1 MSPQKEKKVEKI
13 KNLAQKNGGMITTAQ
28 IESCGIS
35 RAMIPSLIGDGLL
48 TKEAH
53 GIYCY
58 SGELPDEMQILQ
70 QRSPK
75 LIFSYGTALFLWDM
89 SDRIPHLWDITVPQG
104 FNASLIKRDNPH
116 IRLHYISADKWK
128 VGITQANTPEGNPV
142 RLYNKERCII
152 DLVKRRD
159 KIDRQLY
166 LQAMREYF
174 SSRDT
179 DRNRLLEYA
188 RIFRVERSIRE
199 YSELLSS

>member
-1 MSPQKEKKVEKI
+1 MSPQKEKKVEKM
-13 KNLAQKNGGMITTAQ
+13 KNLAEKNGGIITTAQ

-35 RAMIPSLIGDGLL
+35 RSMIPSLIGDGLL

-58 SGELPDEMQILQ
+58 SDELPDEMQILQ

-75 LIFSYGTALFLWDM
+75 LIFSYGTALFLWNM
-89 SDRIPHLWDITVPQG
+89 SDRTPHLWDVTVPQG

-116 IRLHYISADKWK
+116 IRLHYISADKWN

-174 SSRDT
+174 SDRNT

-188 RIFRVERSIRE
+188 KIFRVERPIHE
-199 YSELLSS
+199 YSELLSF